1 MKGFYDLHIGIQ
13 SWNGIPTCVP
23 RAEIEK
29 KNRCFTISLIIF
41 VKIINCQRS
50 LWAQKK
56 KPNREF
62 L

>member
-29 KNRCFTISLIIF
+29 KKQMFHYFPYNFC
-41 VKIINCQRS
+41 KN
-50 LWAQKK
+50 
-56 KPNREF
+56 N
-62 L
+62 